1 MNVKQLMLMAM
12 LTALSVVGRIFL
24 SAIPNIQ
31 PVTVT
36 VVISS
41 FILRPAQAIL
51 VTCAGVFISNL
62 FLGMGTWTIWQ
73 MLIWSLIGLM
83 SGVIGKYRN
92 KIPLLFLS
100 LYAGFCGLFYGF
112 MISIPNAILFDINFW
127 TYYLLGLP
135 FDLGHAVGNVIFF
148 TIFYPIFFKILGK
161 HIDKYKK

>member
-62 FLGMGTWTIWQ
+62 D
-73 MLIWSLIGLM
+73 
-83 SGVIGKYRN
+83 
-92 KIPLLFLS
+92 LLF
-100 LYAGFCGLFYGF
+100 
-112 MISIPNAILFDINFW
+112 IRI
-127 TYYLLGLP
+127 
-135 FDLGHAVGNVIFF
+135 
-148 TIFYPIFFKILGK
+148 TI
-161 HIDKYKK
+161 